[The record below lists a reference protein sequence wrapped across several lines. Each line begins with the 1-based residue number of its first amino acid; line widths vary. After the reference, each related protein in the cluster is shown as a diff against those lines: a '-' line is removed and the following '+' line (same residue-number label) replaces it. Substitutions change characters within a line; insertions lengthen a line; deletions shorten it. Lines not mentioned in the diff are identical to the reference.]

1 MGAAVL
7 AARLVLSAVFA
18 VAGGA
23 KLADR
28 EGTAFTLEQFGLPRR
43 LASAGAVLLPLAELA
58 VAGLLLPDATA
69 ATGAVGAAVLLTV
82 FIVGISVNLARGR
95 RPDCNCFG
103 QIGSAPVGPATLV
116 RNVVLLA
123 LAAIV
128 LAAGHGD
135 AGAAAL
141 AGAGRLDTAT
151 ALAGAAL
158 AVALA
163 VLVLQVWLTFNV
175 LGRHGRVLLRLDAL
189 DGGGDDA
196 AARGP
201 RMPAPLPVGA
211 PAPAFELPSPLGE
224 TVRLQDLTGGDRP
237 LAVVFVEPGCAPCEA
252 LLPELA
258 GLQRD
263 ASGAT
268 FAVVVSRGDPDAAG
282 ALLGE
287 HEVPL
292 ALIDGDGAVA
302 DAFHVFV
309 TPSAIAV
316 GADGLIRSAAVAG
329 PDAVLDLLRR
339 VGEDRDEGFDL
350 AIVHVDG
357 AGDGT
362 PGIGQPVP
370 DMQVEDLDGADVP
383 LREAI
388 EGDAHLLLFWSP
400 TCRYCVDMLDA
411 VRGLEARADV
421 PSLLLIAS
429 GGADANREPG
439 PAVADADRRLV
450 PGVGPGARGRRDA
463 VRRCASTPP
472 AGSSRSLP
480 SERSRSWL
488 WPEPEPNTLLVV
500 GRGLNYG
507 RCVHAVLS

>member
-7 AARLVLSAVFA
+7 AARLVLSVIFA

-43 LASAGAVLLPLAELA
+43 LASGGAVLLPLAELA

-69 ATGAVGAAVLLTV
+69 TAGALGAAVLLTL

-123 LAAIV
+123 LAVIV

-135 AGAAAL
+135 AGAATL
-141 AGAGRLDTAT
+141 AGIGRLDTAT

-158 AVALA
+158 AVSLA
-163 VLVLQVWLTFNV
+163 VLVLVVWLTFNV

-189 DGGGDDA
+189 DGGGDEA

-211 PAPAFELPSPLGE
+211 PAPAFELPSPRGE
-224 TVRLQDLTGGDRP
+224 TVRLEDLTGGDRP
-237 LAVVFVEPGCAPCEA
+237 LSVVFVEPGCAPCEA

-258 GLQRD
+258 GLPSD
-263 ASGAT
+263 API
-268 FAVVVSRGDPDAAG
+268 AVIVSRGDPDTAG

-287 HEVPL
+287 HDVPL

-316 GADGLIRSAAVAG
+316 GGGRPGPQRGGGRAGRGIRS
-329 PDAVLDLLRR
+329 
-339 VGEDRDEGFDL
+339 
-350 AIVHVDG
+350 
-357 AGDGT
+357 
-362 PGIGQPVP
+362 
-370 DMQVEDLDGADVP
+370 
-383 LREAI
+383 
-388 EGDAHLLLFWSP
+388 
-400 TCRYCVDMLDA
+400 
-411 VRGLEARADV
+411 
-421 PSLLLIAS
+421 
-429 GGADANREPG
+429 
-439 PAVADADRRLV
+439 PA
-450 PGVGPGARGRRDA
+450 ARG
-463 VRRCASTPP
+463 
-472 AGSSRSLP
+472 
-480 SERSRSWL
+480 
-488 WPEPEPNTLLVV
+488 
-500 GRGLNYG
+500 
-507 RCVHAVLS
+507 